1 MNLSSKEHVEA
12 ERKQFNVDI
21 EITGIPYKNVRPCD
35 KEVIAPFVTASFD
48 IECDSSH
55 GDFPNPV
62 KDFKK
67 LAIDI
72 HESYFRGSVNN
83 TSNTIQVKF
92 LKDCLKDAFLDGS
105 NDVQNIYTQN
115 GIRVKREVSTM

>member
-1 MNLSSKEHVEA
+1 MCVHVIKKLSSICNC
-12 ERKQFNVDI
+12 F
-21 EITGIPYKNVRPCD
+21 
-35 KEVIAPFVTASFD
+35 FD

-92 LKDCLKDAFLDGS
+92 LRDCLKDAFLDGS

-115 GIRVKREVSTM
+115 GSPSEEDLNNVVDIINKKMITNDILKNSKESSKIS